1 LQNKI
6 IQDLIYICTVSLS
19 HHFTFV
25 THYSTWHIS
34 KKMWQTFLH
43 TCGENLE
50 FWRSMAYILDSGI
63 WRIKLQITETRRRP
77 VRCTGLT
84 EHDKHIKHGRDLG
97 RIKALLIEYLIDYY
111 INKVI
116 ILKKSSY
123 SKNRFTQ

>member
-1 LQNKI
+1 MRLLVLK
-6 IQDLIYICTVSLS
+6 LHVVVSL
-19 HHFTFV
+19 
-25 THYSTWHIS
+25 
-34 KKMWQTFLH
+34 
-43 TCGENLE
+43 
-50 FWRSMAYILDSGI
+50 
-63 WRIKLQITETRRRP
+63 ITTRRRP

-116 ILKKSSY
+116 TLKKSSY